1 MGKNKDGQ
9 VPNKH
14 LYSRLS
20 YLWQAANYMS
30 QITNASQNETK
41 SIQSQVQHSAAM
53 KDQDVQEIMALKGS
67 ICPQKAASTDS
78 SLSKEA
84 SHSTDCRPEIDLGQ
98 SRRLVSHIRAISCKS
113 VLRLSPGMKHFF
125 CSHCESPL
133 IPGSTSSSMV
143 ENKSRGGRKPWADV
157 LVITCKLCGTSR
169 RIPLGAKRQP
179 KRKERLQRLDIKP

>member
-1 MGKNKDGQ
+1 MAKKKDGQ

-30 QITNASQNETK
+30 QMANASDNKTK
-41 SIQSQVQHSAAM
+41 SNQSGVQLLNAM
-53 KDQDVQEIMALKGS
+53 KDEKSLER
-67 ICPQKAASTDS
+67 AATKESACRHESAAIDS
-78 SLSKEA
+78 SLPDEA
-84 SHSTDCRPEIDLGQ
+84 SHCTDYRPDIDLGQ

-113 VLRLSPGMKHFF
+113 VLRLSPGMKHSF
-125 CSHCESPL
+125 CSYCESPL
-133 IPGSTSSSMV
+133 IPGSTSSSAI

-169 RIPLGAKRQP
+169 RSPLGAKRQP
-179 KRKERLQRLDIKP
+179 KRKDRLRRSEIKP